1 MTAERRRRWAVLA
14 ALVLGALAVF
24 VGPASPASAHAVLQR
39 TTPAAQSVV
48 QTPPGDV
55 KLTFTEGVSPVNG
68 KIQVIAPNGDRV
80 GGDPRAE
87 GSTLI
92 IPVTADQRG
101 TYLVSYRVIS
111 ADSHPVSG
119 AFTFSVGATSAVPV
133 LAEDGD
139 DTDPVV
145 KNTIPVAKFIGYAG
159 LVLVVGPVL
168 VLLFLWPAR
177 LSRRTPAR
185 LVRTGLGLIAFS
197 TLAALYLQAP
207 YTGGGNLLDAGGLGD
222 VVASS
227 FGTALL
233 VRLGLLA
240 AIAIMLRPILAER
253 GDGGRGDG
261 GRSGEN
267 MVDLI
272 VLAALGTAAV
282 FTWPLTGHP
291 SASPVAA
298 VSVVVDAIHLV
309 SMAVWLGGLVMLV
322 GFLLR
327 QAGERE
333 LSAILPIWS
342 RWAALAV
349 SALLLAGV
357 VNALIEIGT
366 LDALTG
372 TTYGRFIIA
381 KTALFAAVV
390 GVAAYSRSLVR
401 KRVTAE
407 NPGRIRTAV
416 WAELAIT
423 VVVLGVTSVLV
434 QQTPARTESENAVLA
449 GEGYFSVL
457 VDSPL
462 YTLQVELDPAKVGS
476 NSMHLYSYEPG
487 TTNLLKAEEWTTT
500 AALPAAGI
508 EPIDVPMLRVA
519 DNHAISE
526 FQLPAAGTWEF
537 TFTLRTTEIDQATV
551 TVTVD
556 VAS

>member
-1 MTAERRRRWAVLA
+1 MSGMTAERRRRWAVLA

-39 TTPAAQSVV
+39 TTPATQSVV
-48 QTPPGDV
+48 QTAPGDV
-55 KLTFTEGVSPVNG
+55 KLTFSEGVSPVSG

-92 IPVTADQRG
+92 IPITADQRG

-119 AFTFSVGATSAVPV
+119 AFTFSVGATSAVPA
-133 LAEDGD
+133 LTDDGD
-139 DTDPVV
+139 ETDPVV
-145 KNTIPVAKFIGYAG
+145 KNTIPVVKFLGYAG

-177 LSRRTPAR
+177 LSRRVPAR
-185 LVRTGLGLIAFS
+185 LVRAGLGLVAFS

-207 YTGGGNLLDAGGLGD
+207 YTSGGNILDAGGLGD
-222 VVASS
+222 VVASA

-240 AIAIMLRPILAER
+240 AIAIMLRPILAE
-253 GDGGRGDG
+253 RGDG

-298 VSVVVDAIHLV
+298 VSVVVDAVHLV

-327 QAGERE
+327 QASERE
-333 LSAILPIWS
+333 LGAILPIWS

-366 LDALTG
+366 PAALTG
-372 TTYGRFIIA
+372 TTYGRFILA

-390 GVAAYSRSLVR
+390 GIAAYSRSLVR
-401 KRVTAE
+401 KRVTTE

-423 VVVLGVTSVLV
+423 VVVLGLTSVLV
-434 QQTPARTESENAVLA
+434 QQTPARTESENAALTDQ
-449 GEGYFSVL
+449 GYFSVL

-476 NSMHLYSYEPG
+476 NSMHLYAYEPG

-537 TFTLRTTEIDQATV
+537 KFTLRTTEIDQATV

>member
-1 MTAERRRRWAVLA
+1 MLA

-39 TTPAAQSVV
+39 TTPATQSVV
-48 QTPPGDV
+48 QTAPGDV
-55 KLTFTEGVSPVNG
+55 KLTFSEGVSPVSG

-92 IPVTADQRG
+92 IPITADQRG

-119 AFTFSVGATSAVPV
+119 AFTFSVGATSAVPA
-133 LAEDGD
+133 LTDDGD
-139 DTDPVV
+139 ETDPVV
-145 KNTIPVAKFIGYAG
+145 KNTIPVVKFLGYAG

-177 LSRRTPAR
+177 LSRRVPAR
-185 LVRTGLGLIAFS
+185 LVRAGLGLVAFS

-207 YTGGGNLLDAGGLGD
+207 YTSGGNILDAGGLGD
-222 VVASS
+222 VVASA

-240 AIAIMLRPILAER
+240 AIAIMLRPILAE
-253 GDGGRGDG
+253 RGDG

-298 VSVVVDAIHLV
+298 VSVVVDAVHLV

-327 QAGERE
+327 QASERE
-333 LSAILPIWS
+333 LGAILPIWS

-366 LDALTG
+366 PAALTG
-372 TTYGRFIIA
+372 TTYGRFILA

-390 GVAAYSRSLVR
+390 GIAAYSRSLVR
-401 KRVTAE
+401 KRVTTE

-423 VVVLGVTSVLV
+423 VVVLGLTSVLV
-434 QQTPARTESENAVLA
+434 QQTPARTESENAALTDQ
-449 GEGYFSVL
+449 GYFSVL

-476 NSMHLYSYEPG
+476 NSMHLYAYEPG

-537 TFTLRTTEIDQATV
+537 KFTLRTTEIDQATV

>member
-39 TTPAAQSVV
+39 TTPATQSVV
-48 QTPPGDV
+48 QTAPGDV
-55 KLTFTEGVSPVNG
+55 KLTFSEGVSPVSG

-92 IPVTADQRG
+92 IPITADQRG

-119 AFTFSVGATSAVPV
+119 AFTFSVGATSAVPA
-133 LAEDGD
+133 LTDDGD
-139 DTDPVV
+139 ETDPVV
-145 KNTIPVAKFIGYAG
+145 KNTIPVVKFLGYAG

-177 LSRRTPAR
+177 LSRRVPAR
-185 LVRTGLGLIAFS
+185 LVRAGLGLVAFS

-207 YTGGGNLLDAGGLGD
+207 YTSGGNILDAGGLGD
-222 VVASS
+222 VVASA

-240 AIAIMLRPILAER
+240 AIAIMLRPILAE
-253 GDGGRGDG
+253 RGDG

-298 VSVVVDAIHLV
+298 VSVVVDAVHLV

-327 QAGERE
+327 QASERE
-333 LSAILPIWS
+333 LGAILPIWS

-366 LDALTG
+366 PAALTG
-372 TTYGRFIIA
+372 TTYGRFILA

-390 GVAAYSRSLVR
+390 GIAAYSRSLVR
-401 KRVTAE
+401 KRVTTE

-423 VVVLGVTSVLV
+423 VVVLGLTSVLV
-434 QQTPARTESENAVLA
+434 QQTPARTESENAALTDQ
-449 GEGYFSVL
+449 GYFSVL

-476 NSMHLYSYEPG
+476 NSMHLYAYEPG

-537 TFTLRTTEIDQATV
+537 KFTLRTTEIDQATV

>member
-1 MTAERRRRWAVLA
+1 MTAEKRRRWAVLA
-14 ALVLGALAVF
+14 ALVLGALTVF

-39 TTPAAQSVV
+39 TTPATQSVV
-48 QTPPGDV
+48 QAAPADV
-55 KLTFTEGVSPVNG
+55 KLTFSEGVNPVAG

-92 IPVTADQRG
+92 IPVRADQRG

-119 AFTFSVGATSAVPV
+119 AFTFSVGATSAVPA
-133 LAEDGD
+133 LTEDGD
-139 DTDPVV
+139 ETDPVV
-145 KNTIPVAKFIGYAG
+145 AGVIPVAKFLGYAG

-168 VLLFLWPAR
+168 VLLFLWPSR
-177 LSRRTPAR
+177 LSRRGPAR
-185 LVRTGLGLIAFS
+185 LVRTGLGLVAAS

-207 YTGGGNLLDAGGLGD
+207 YTSGGTILDAGGLGD
-222 VVASS
+222 VVASA

-233 VRLGLLA
+233 VRLGLLV
-240 AIAIMLRPILAER
+240 AIAIMLRPILAVR
-253 GDGGRGDG
+253 GDGGRT
-261 GRSGEN
+261 GEGPI
-267 MVDLI
+267 DLI
-272 VLAALGTAAV
+272 VLAALGAAAI

-298 VSVVVDAIHLV
+298 VSVVADAVHLV
-309 SMAVWLGGLVMLV
+309 SMAVWLGGLVMLI

-327 QAGERE
+327 QASERE
-333 LSAILPIWS
+333 LGAILPIWS

-349 SALLLAGV
+349 GALLLAGV

-372 TTYGRFIIA
+372 TTYGRFILV

-390 GVAAYSRSLVR
+390 GIAAYSRSLVR

-407 NPGRIRTAV
+407 RPGRIRTAV
-416 WAELAIT
+416 RAELAIT

-434 QQTPARTESENAVLA
+434 QQTPARTEAENAVLA
-449 GEGYFSVL
+449 DQGYFSVL

-462 YTLQVELDPAKVGS
+462 YTLQVELDPAKVGG
-476 NSMHLYSYEPG
+476 NSLHLYAYEPG
-487 TTNLLKAEEWTTT
+487 TTNLLTTEEWTTT

-537 TFTLRTTEIDQATV
+537 KFTLRTTEIDQATV

>member
-14 ALVLGALAVF
+14 ALVLGALTVF

-48 QTPPGDV
+48 QTAPGDV
-55 KLTFTEGVSPVNG
+55 KLTFSEGVSPVTG

-80 GGDPRAE
+80 GGDARAE

-119 AFTFSVGATSAVPV
+119 AFTFSVGATSAVPA
-133 LAEDGD
+133 LGEDGD

-145 KNTIPVAKFIGYAG
+145 KNTIPVVKFIGYAG
-159 LVLVVGPVL
+159 LVLIVGPVL

-177 LSRRTPAR
+177 LSRRVPAR
-185 LVRTGLGLIAFS
+185 LVRTGLGLVAFS
-197 TLAALYLQAP
+197 TLGALYLQAP
-207 YTGGGNLLDAGGLGD
+207 YTSGGNILDAGGLGD

-233 VRLGLLA
+233 VRLGLLI
-240 AIAIMLRPILAER
+240 AIAIMLRPILATR
-253 GDGGRGDG
+253 GDGGRT
-261 GRSGEN
+261 GEN

-272 VLAALGTAAV
+272 VLAALGTAAI

-298 VSVVVDAIHLV
+298 VSVVVDAIHLI

-327 QAGERE
+327 QASERE
-333 LSAILPIWS
+333 LGAILPIWS

-366 LDALTG
+366 PAALTG

-381 KTALFAAVV
+381 KTVLFAAVI

-449 GEGYFSVL
+449 DEGYFSVL
-457 VDSPL
+457 VDSQL

-476 NSMHLYSYEPG
+476 NSMHLYAYEPG

-526 FQLPAAGTWEF
+526 FQLPAAGAWEF
-537 TFTLRTTEIDQATV
+537 KFTLRTTEIDQATV
-551 TVTVD
+551 TVTID